1 MLYLTCSIAS
11 CQLKPRITNAN
22 MLYGQLI
29 TRSTC
34 HMVNWSHLNSSWSQ
48 FITVNLSWKQ
58 LFTFNF
64 SYKLD
69 YVWMHAS
76 MSVCTVDSS
85 VCPKLSGS
93 PLVNKPGVI
102 PLVVSPI
109 VPLRK
114 SSACYVNCPISPDAF
129 PDVRLTRHHRL
140 YHQKTYCC
148 CFHLLRCLCQSCDEL
163 TSRLVADDVA
173 QGS

>member
-1 MLYLTCSIAS
+1 VLYLTCSIAS

-93 PLVNKPGVI
+93 PLVNKQTIGDTSSGISYSTIKKVI
-102 PLVVSPI
+102 
-109 VPLRK
+109 
-114 SSACYVNCPISPDAF
+114 C
-129 PDVRLTRHHRL
+129 
-140 YHQKTYCC
+140 
-148 CFHLLRCLCQSCDEL
+148 LLRQLPHKPWCLPRCQ
-163 TSRLVADDVA
+163 ADKASPTVPSEDLLLLFSLA
-173 QGS
+173 